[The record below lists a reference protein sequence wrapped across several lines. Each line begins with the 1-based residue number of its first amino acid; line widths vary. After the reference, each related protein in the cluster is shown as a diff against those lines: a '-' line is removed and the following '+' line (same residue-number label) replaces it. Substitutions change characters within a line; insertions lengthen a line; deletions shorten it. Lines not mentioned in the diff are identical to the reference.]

1 MSSMFH
7 FFLLNFHS
15 LPPSEPLEQARCLK
29 RSGSELIKGNSWRK
43 SSKLRLTA
51 KGKTR
56 EEKSKRKNC
65 ANFYISRGLRGDWL
79 TPHPPLNSLVL
90 VAWQAFFSLI
100 KKKMF
105 FFIVRS
111 SCIVIAVV
119 FIAFGFLFTVVV
131 VDKVGDE
138 TWSARLFIQVSD
150 LKDAQGH
157 VIPSFLRYD
166 WKIRFSTSA
175 QC

>member
-1 MSSMFH
+1 MTSMFH
-7 FFLLNFHS
+7 FFLLNFQS

-65 ANFYISRGLRGDWL
+65 ANFYIWRGLRGDWL
-79 TPHPPLNSLVL
+79 TPPPPLKFSGASG
-90 VAWQAFFSLI
+90 VAG
-100 KKKMF
+100 F

-138 TWSARLFIQVSD
+138 TWSARLSSKFPTWRTPRIMWYQVFY
-150 LKDAQGH
+150 
-157 VIPSFLRYD
+157 VMTER
-166 WKIRFSTSA
+166 
-175 QC
+175 

>member
-1 MSSMFH
+1 MTSMFH
-7 FFLLNFHS
+7 FFLLNFQS

-65 ANFYISRGLRGDWL
+65 ANFYIWRGLRGD
-79 TPHPPLNSLVL
+79 PLNSLVL

-138 TWSARLFIQVSD
+138 TWSARLSSKFPTWRTPRIMWYQVFY
-150 LKDAQGH
+150 
-157 VIPSFLRYD
+157 VMTER
-166 WKIRFSTSA
+166 
-175 QC
+175 

>member
-1 MSSMFH
+1 MTSMFH

-56 EEKSKRKNC
+56 EENSKRKNC

-79 TPHPPLNSLVL
+79 TPPPPPLKFSGASGVTG
-90 VAWQAFFSLI
+90 FSL
-100 KKKMF
+100 
-105 FFIVRS
+105 RR

-138 TWSARLFIQVSD
+138 TWSARPSSKFPTWKTPKVMWYQVFY
-150 LKDAQGH
+150 
-157 VIPSFLRYD
+157 VMTER
-166 WKIRFSTSA
+166 
-175 QC
+175 

>member
-1 MSSMFH
+1 MTSMFH

-15 LPPSEPLEQARCLK
+15 LPPPEPLEQARCLK
-29 RSGSELIKGNSWRK
+29 RCGSELIKGNSWRK

-79 TPHPPLNSLVL
+79 TPPPPSSLVL
-90 VAWQAFFSLI
+90 VAWQAFLISLI
-100 KKKMF
+100 KKKKCF

-138 TWSARLFIQVSD
+138 TWSARLSSKFPTWRTPRIMWY
-150 LKDAQGH
+150 H
-157 VIPSFLRYD
+157 VFYVMTER
-166 WKIRFSTSA
+166 
-175 QC
+175 